1 MQDIA
6 SQDSSRLDSDE
17 EDDTLSHDSMNSEE
31 RNETPL
37 PILTTPRRLSGKKRL
52 SGPEAVMQEAVSV
65 LSSIKSRKTE
75 TIVQNTEDE
84 DDIFGKH
91 VASEMRKIKDAR
103 AKGLARLKIQSTLF
117 EAQFDTPPPLLTS
130 TQRRVDNVSPSP
142 SEQQWQGSQSSMPDT
157 DFSPYNRTYF
167 RL

>member
-31 RNETPL
+31 RSETPL

-75 TIVQNTEDE
+75 SIVQNTEDE
-84 DDIFGKH
+84 DDILGN
-91 VASEMRKIKDAR
+91 M
-103 AKGLARLKIQSTLF
+103 
-117 EAQFDTPPPLLTS
+117 
-130 TQRRVDNVSPSP
+130 
-142 SEQQWQGSQSSMPDT
+142 WQV
-157 DFSPYNRTYF
+157 R
-167 RL
+167 